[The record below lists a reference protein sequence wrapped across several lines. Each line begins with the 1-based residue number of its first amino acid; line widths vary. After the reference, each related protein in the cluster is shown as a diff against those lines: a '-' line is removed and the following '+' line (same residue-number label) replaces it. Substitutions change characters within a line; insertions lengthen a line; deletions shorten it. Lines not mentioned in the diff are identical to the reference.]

1 VLEIP
6 GQSAAT
12 QLRQLADAA
21 RYRACDWDLKRNA
34 DARRAYLAHF
44 RRHLERLTALIAEQ
58 EPQPSRAGLEAFRRE
73 HLREL
78 AALENEPQRGARLD
92 ILTMDET
99 LADLLE
105 RYGFDDP
112 YRTIK
117 ARETAAALETLPRR
131 LAELDAHPPELQ
143 LERLACGLL
152 AGNLFDLGAPASVSR
167 FGGRWGDFRQM
178 LASVPPR
185 PWFIDGL
192 DAWRSRLLD
201 GPTYGHLAFFV
212 DNAGPDICLGCL
224 PLARWMVRTGTRVTL
239 VANSGPA
246 LNDVTAPELN
256 TLLER
261 VATLDPPLAEARAGG
276 RLAVC
281 GSGSRTA
288 LIDLTRLDAACVA
301 ALGDA
306 DLILL
311 HGMGR
316 SLESNYRAKFHCDT
330 LRVAV
335 VKQQAVAELVGAR
348 LFDCVFR
355 YEGGPESE
363 GPPHRGGA

>member
-1 VLEIP
+1 MLEIP
-6 GQSAAT
+6 DQSAAT
-12 QLRQLADAA
+12 RLRQLVDPA
-21 RYRACDWDLKRNA
+21 RYRACDWDLKRYS
-34 DARRAYLAHF
+34 DARFAYVAHF
-44 RRHLERLTALIAEQ
+44 RRHLDRLAALIAEQ
-58 EPQPSRAGLEAFRRE
+58 APDTSRAALEAFQEE

-78 AALENEPQRGARLD
+78 AALENEPQRRARID
-92 ILTMDET
+92 ILSMDEA

-117 ARETAAALETLPRR
+117 ARETAAALETLPGR
-131 LAELDAHPPELQ
+131 LAELDAQPPELQ

-152 AGNLFDLGAPASVSR
+152 AGNFFDLGAPASVSR
-167 FGGRWGDFRQM
+167 FGRRWGDFRQM

-185 PWFIDGL
+185 PWFNDGL
-192 DAWRSRLLD
+192 GAWRSRLLD
-201 GPTYGHLAFFV
+201 GSAYQHLAFFV

-224 PLARWMVRTGTRVTL
+224 PLVRWMLRSGTRVTL

-246 LNDVTAPELN
+246 LNDVTAPELDK
-256 TLLER
+256 LLER

-301 ALGDA
+301 ALSDA

-316 SLESNYRAKFHCDT
+316 SLESNYRARFHCDT

-355 YEGGPESE
+355 YEGGLESE
-363 GPPHRGGA
+363 GPLHGGGA